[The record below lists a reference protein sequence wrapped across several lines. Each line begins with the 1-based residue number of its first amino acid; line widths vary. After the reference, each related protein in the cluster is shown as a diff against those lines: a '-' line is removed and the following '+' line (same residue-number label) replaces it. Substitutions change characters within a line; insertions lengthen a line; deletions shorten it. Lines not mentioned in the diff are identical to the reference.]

1 MELSSHLENLTI
13 KYCSSV
19 PLSDSNKLKE
29 SFQIALKQSRS
40 RDLFNKNTG
49 VGPHRD
55 DIAFCINDM
64 NANFGSQGQH
74 RSVVLSLKLAEIE
87 LMETVTKEKP
97 ILLLDD
103 VMSELDNSRQFNL
116 LETISQNIQTF
127 MTTTTLE
134 HLQNVPSNIKIFSI
148 HEGHLTEDKV

>member
-1 MELSSHLENLTI
+1 M
-13 KYCSSV
+13 
-19 PLSDSNKLKE
+19 
-29 SFQIALKQSRS
+29 
-40 RDLFNKNTG
+40 
-49 VGPHRD
+49 
-55 DIAFCINDM
+55 
-64 NANFGSQGQH
+64 
-74 RSVVLSLKLAEIE
+74 VLSLKLAEIE

-103 VMSELDNSRQFNL
+103 VMSELDNSRQLNL

-134 HLQNVPSNIKIFSI
+134 HLQNMPSNINIFSI